1 MLARIILLGV
11 LSSILAILALVP
23 VPVVRHGAVRIG
35 GASLGAFGVVL
46 GCSILAKATSWE
58 NVWARLWVSSSI
70 DWGTPQE
77 KGLSAAYAVLTCAG
91 VGVDWALKRKF
102 GENPDEVRC
111 KTSQVHLIALVHP
124 CSDTIFPQK
133 WDSYLAS
140 YAANL
145 PDAHDRPGTFKPA
158 VGFWKRLTNLPPKD
172 PIAFPPDAALGK
184 RSSVS
189 DPLFKSAKLK
199 SRTSVRPN
207 SQNTLKPLKPLAA
220 KGARY
225 ASDSSSSSSDSET
238 DIPRPW
244 AKRSSTQTS
253 LSGATLAGSH
263 NDSKSSKGKR
273 KGKGK
278 EVNAEYSDGES
289 VAQGNQGLT
298 NRDTPGWAPGFMKR
312 HSSST
317 AKDLEAGG
325 VELDLK
331 TVRKGSNPDGTL
343 VSPSS
348 PESSKPPSGAVPI
361 TPSLIKALDRV
372 SKAQSEAYSGTHSS
386 PTPGGGYEWGAFW
399 KAVGAKAKEPDAPP
413 FPASNPA
420 T

>member
-1 MLARIILLGV
+1 MLARTILLGV

-23 VPVVRHGAVRIG
+23 VPVVRHGAVRMG
-35 GASLGAFGVVL
+35 GASLGAFGVIL

-58 NVWARLWVSSSI
+58 NVWECLWVSNST

-77 KGLSAAYAVLTCAG
+77 KGLSAAYAVLICAG
-91 VGVDWALKRKF
+91 VGADWALKRKF

-111 KTSQVHLIALVHP
+111 RFSEVRLSALVRP
-124 CSDTIFPQK
+124 CSDAILPQK

-158 VGFWKRLTNLPPKD
+158 AGFWKRLTNPPPKD

-184 RSSVS
+184 RSSAS
-189 DPLFKSAKLK
+189 DPLFMPAKLK
-199 SRTSVRPN
+199 SRTSVRPK
-207 SQNTLKPLKPLAA
+207 SQNTLKPLAA
-220 KGARY
+220 KGAHY
-225 ASDSSSSSSDSET
+225 TSDSSSSSSDSET

-244 AKRSSTQTS
+244 AKRSSSRAS

-263 NDSKSSKGKR
+263 NDSKSSKGK
-273 KGKGK
+273 GKG
-278 EVNAEYSDGES
+278 VDAEYSDGES
-289 VAQGNQGLT
+289 VAQGNQSPT
-298 NRDTPGWAPGFMKR
+298 NRDAPGWAPGFMKR
-312 HSSST
+312 HSGST

-331 TVRKGSNPDGTL
+331 TVRKDSNPDDPL
-343 VSPSS
+343 ASPS
-348 PESSKPPSGAVPI
+348 SSKPPSGAVPI

-372 SKAQSEAYSGTHSS
+372 SRAQSEAYSGTHTT
-386 PTPGGGYEWGAFW
+386 PTSGGGHEWGAFW
-399 KAVGAKAKEPDAPP
+399 KAVGAKTKEPNAPS

-420 T
+420 R